1 MFLRLFSRS
10 WKTKLCSQ
18 FELRVRVIVSFESI
32 IYTVS
37 HGRLTL
43 TNLTKLQIS
52 WILLPTLNY
61 KMGFS
66 SFTYLFEFSHF
77 DIVIMLLVPLNTNVS
92 PLCQVK
98 PASGSCRY
106 SLTIDYH
113 HVLPPHQLLLP
124 KLSSTWTYPRKSRE
138 NIWDVFNRSKRL
150 SLLIQPPDLMQGQG
164 FSNFGKDQ

>member
-1 MFLRLFSRS
+1 MDFLEFELAIWVKSKSYSELWKYYFRREP
-10 WKTKLCSQ
+10 WKTNFDKTYKTSNILDT
-18 FELRVRVIVSFESI
+18 FTDIELQNELLI
-32 IYTVS
+32 IYIFV
-37 HGRLTL
+37 
-43 TNLTKLQIS
+43 
-52 WILLPTLNY
+52 WIFILWNC
-61 KMGFS
+61 
-66 SFTYLFEFSHF
+66 
-77 DIVIMLLVPLNTNVS
+77 DNVVCVPLNTNVS

-164 FSNFGKDQ
+164 FSKFGKDQ